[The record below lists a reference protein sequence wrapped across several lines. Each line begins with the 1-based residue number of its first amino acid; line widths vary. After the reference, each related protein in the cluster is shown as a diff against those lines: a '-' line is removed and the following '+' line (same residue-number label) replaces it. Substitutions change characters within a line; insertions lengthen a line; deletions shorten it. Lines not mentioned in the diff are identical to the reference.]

1 MLGPTQN
8 MSIYR
13 KRNGE
18 YALRRKGG
26 PTAKRFAKDPN
37 YAQARINTSEFG
49 QAAKGSALIRK
60 AFRTMIP
67 KVANDVL
74 HSRLTGVCKA
84 VINSDSTQPRGSRML
99 MNGDLSLLRNFSFNP
114 EGKLGLLGNIPFH
127 HTTDRN
133 TGIVRIGMPAFAPA
147 GVIRFPKHAT
157 HARLKAG
164 VAVLDFGQETF
175 TFASTSSTPFSKG
188 NKPINPEELTV
199 QIPAGTSSPLFIA
212 MAIEF
217 MIWEKGVFI
226 PVLNCDGNSMQLT
239 GVDVAVAAAAQPI
252 PAQEEILIVAETETN
267 TPMLKSTSPV
277 LHIPAESEHSA
288 KQHAC
293 NLPEQPPVQDTQQR
307 PEKKVC
313 RNTDQI
319 PDHHTRSDNRRK
331 TKPICKTLAQQPDKQ
346 ADGRAAPFRKYRE
359 AVNDA
364 SWPAYEPEPYGY
376 RIRRGDTRILTEHR
390 SGVVRILRRNPRIPD
405 RRSIKRLL
413 TQET

>member
-18 YALRRKGG
+18 YGLRRKGG

-67 KVANDVL
+67 RVANDVL
-74 HSRLTGVCKA
+74 HSRLTRVCKA
-84 VINSDSTQPRGSRML
+84 VINSDSAQPRGSRML
-99 MNGDLSLLRNFSFNP
+99 MNGDLSLLGNFSFNP
-114 EGKLGLLGNIPFH
+114 EGKSGLPASIPFH
-127 HTTDRN
+127 HTTDRS

-157 HARLKAG
+157 HARLKMG

-175 TFASTSSTPFSKG
+175 TFASSSSTPFSKG
-188 NKPINPEELTV
+188 NQPVKPEELTV

-217 MIWEKGVFI
+217 MIWEKGAFI
-226 PVLNCDGNSMQLT
+226 PMLNCEENRMQLT
-239 GVDVAVAAAAQPI
+239 GVDVALAAAAQPI
-252 PAQEEILIVAETETN
+252 PAQEE
-267 TPMLKSTSPV
+267 KSASPV
-277 LHIPAESEHSA
+277 LHIRAESEHSA
-288 KQHAC
+288 KLHTC
-293 NLPEQPPVQDTQQR
+293 NLPEKPPVQDTQQ
-307 PEKKVC
+307 PSEKNVC
-313 RNTDQI
+313 RNTDQL
-319 PDHHTRSDNRRK
+319 PDHHTRPDIRRK
-331 TKPICKTLAQQPDKQ
+331 IRPERKTRAQHPDKQ
-346 ADGRAAPFRKYRE
+346 PGERAMLFRKHRE
-359 AVNDA
+359 SINDS

-376 RIRRGDTRILTEHR
+376 RIRRGDTRTLTEHR
-390 SGVVRILRRNPRIPD
+390 SGVTRILRRNPRIPD